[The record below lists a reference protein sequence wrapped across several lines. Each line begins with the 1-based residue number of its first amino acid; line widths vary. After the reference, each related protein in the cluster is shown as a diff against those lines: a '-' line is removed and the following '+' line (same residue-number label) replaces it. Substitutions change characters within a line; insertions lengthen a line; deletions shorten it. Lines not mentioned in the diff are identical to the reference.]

1 MPTGREL
8 HLTKQIGEYLV
19 AAELCRRGLIAAT
32 FTGNVPHYDIIASD
46 KAGRVQHV
54 QVKAIRS
61 VGWQMDMGRFMEIE
75 MQSKKQILGEP
86 LPSPVPRLVFVFVR
100 LVDTGQDRFYVLRWE
115 TLRDTLVTNYTK
127 YMKKLKGIR
136 PKNPES
142 RHTAFDEKLLELYRD
157 DWKLLTDE

>member
-19 AAELCRRGLIAAT
+19 AAELCRRGMIAAT

-46 KAGRVQHV
+46 KAGRVRHV

-61 VGWQMDMGRFMEIE
+61 SSWQMDMGRFMEIA
-75 MQSKKQILGEP
+75 QKGKRQVLGKACP
-86 LPSPVPRLVFVFVR
+86 APVPGLVFVFVK
-100 LVDTGQDRFYVLRWE
+100 LVGAGKDSFFIVRWE
-115 TLRDTLVTNYTK
+115 DLRDALVTDYK
-127 YMKKLKGIR
+127 AYLKKCNGIR

-142 RHTAFDEKLLELYRD
+142 RHTAFDEKLLESYHNN
-157 DWKLLTDE
+157 WKLLTEV